1 MERTLVFDGACRF
14 CTSAVQWA
22 MRHAREPFAAVPHQA
37 ISPERYGLTIDQAR
51 ESVWW
56 VEGNLQLEGH
66 RAVAHV
72 LRECRGAWPWLGRL
86 VDAPGVGIGAA
97 IGFDVV
103 WRLRHRLPG
112 TRAACAGPWDPF
124 VGRSQKP
131 RDDSRHAH
139 A

>member
-37 ISPERYGLTIDQAR
+37 ISAERYGLTMDQAR

-56 VEGNLQLEGH
+56 IEGNLQLEGH
-66 RAVAHV
+66 HALAHV
-72 LRECRGAWPWLGRL
+72 LSECRAPWHRIGRL
-86 VDAPGVGIGAA
+86 LEAPGARSCSA
-97 IGFDVV
+97 IVWAIA
-103 WRLRHRLPG
+103 WRLRDHLPG
-112 TRAACAGPWDPF
+112 TRAACAGAWDPF
-124 VGRSQKP
+124 VGSAQKP
-131 RDDSRHAH
+131 YEARAH